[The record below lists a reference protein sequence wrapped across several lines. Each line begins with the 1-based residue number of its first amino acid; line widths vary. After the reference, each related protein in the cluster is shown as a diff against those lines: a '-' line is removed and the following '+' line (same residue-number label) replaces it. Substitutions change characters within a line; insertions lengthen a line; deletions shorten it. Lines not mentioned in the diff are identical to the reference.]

1 MPGGRPW
8 AEVPRQTRIR
18 GLRTIPGHPIRCPSV
33 DPMFEKIEQIIEK
46 HQTLEMRLSDP
57 ALLKDRKK
65 FEQTAREHKELT
77 QVVQAFE
84 EWRGYENAIEEAK
97 VLLDDGDP
105 EMSELAQA
113 ELEDAGAKREE
124 VEERL
129 RRLLLPRDP
138 NDEKNVILEVRAGTG
153 GQEAALF
160 AADLYRM
167 YVRYAEVQGWKA
179 EELSKSESDLGGL
192 KEVSA
197 LIKGAGAYSRLRYES
212 GTHRVQRVPVTETQG
227 RIHTSAATVAVLPE
241 ADEIALD
248 IGEKDLR
255 IDVYRSSGPG
265 GQSVNTTDSA
275 VRITHVPTGLVVTC
289 QDEKSQHKNRAK
301 AMKILSAHLLDMEIQ
316 KQMSER
322 SAQRKSLVGSG
333 DRSERIRTYN
343 FPQDRITDHRI
354 GLTLH
359 GLPAFME
366 GGIDEMVK
374 RVIESREAER
384 LAELEESTEA
394 HSAE

>member
-1 MPGGRPW
+1 
-8 AEVPRQTRIR
+8 
-18 GLRTIPGHPIRCPSV
+18 
-33 DPMFEKIEQIIEK
+33 MFEKIEQIIEK
-46 HQTLEMRLSDP
+46 HRALETRLSDL

-65 FEQTAREHKELT
+65 FERTAREHKELQ
-77 QVVQAFE
+77 QVVHAYA
-84 EWRGYENAIEEAK
+84 EWRVYRDALKEAEA
-97 VLLDDGDP
+97 LLGDADP
-105 EMSELAQA
+105 EVSELARA
-113 ELEDAGAKREE
+113 EREDVGARLKE
-124 VEERL
+124 VEGRL
-129 RRLLLPRDP
+129 RQLLLPKDP

-160 AADLYRM
+160 ASDLYRM
-167 YVRYAEVQGWKA
+167 YVRYAELQGWEV
-179 EELSKSESDLGGL
+179 EELNKSESDLGGL
-192 KEVSA
+192 KEASA

-316 KQMSER
+316 KQMSDR

-359 GLPAFME
+359 NLSGFME

-384 LAELEESTEA
+384 LAELEENQETASPK
-394 HSAE
+394 

>member
-1 MPGGRPW
+1 
-8 AEVPRQTRIR
+8 
-18 GLRTIPGHPIRCPSV
+18 
-33 DPMFEKIEQIIEK
+33 MFEKIEQIIEK

>member
-1 MPGGRPW
+1 
-8 AEVPRQTRIR
+8 
-18 GLRTIPGHPIRCPSV
+18 
-33 DPMFEKIEQIIEK
+33 MFEKIEQIIEK

-77 QVVQAFE
+77 QVVQAYE
-84 EWRGYENAIEEAK
+84 EWRGYENAIEGAK
-97 VLLDDGDP
+97 ALLEEGDP

-129 RRLLLPRDP
+129 RRLLLPKDP

-167 YVRYAEVQGWKA
+167 YARYAELQGWGV
-179 EELSKSESDLGGL
+179 EELNKSESDLGGL

-248 IGEKDLR
+248 VGEKDLR

-265 GQSVNTTDSA
+265 G
-275 VRITHVPTGLVVTC
+275 
-289 QDEKSQHKNRAK
+289 RA
-301 AMKILSAHLLDMEIQ
+301 
-316 KQMSER
+316 
-322 SAQRKSLVGSG
+322 
-333 DRSERIRTYN
+333 
-343 FPQDRITDHRI
+343 
-354 GLTLH
+354 
-359 GLPAFME
+359 
-366 GGIDEMVK
+366 
-374 RVIESREAER
+374 
-384 LAELEESTEA
+384 
-394 HSAE
+394 